1 MLWITLHFIGLPRR
15 NTDIVKFLTA
25 EKNSDPKFSVTMIL
39 FSTLPYG
46 MGTYKWLCF
55 SLRSWSVL
63 QTSQDS
69 TMWLPIKWILLNTLQ
84 RSLSIYILHCCYNK
98 VFHARF
104 DACNYVSTVHLQYIT
119 AIAIWTLK
127 VDHATQLYYASS
139 IPYIFI
145 VDVLA
150 TYMVMQC
157 KLSSFDYY
165 HAVSV
170 TCSYTGEGI

>member
-1 MLWITLHFIGLPRR
+1 MFFIEELKCPPDITGQHNVTPHQM
-15 NTDIVKFLTA
+15 DITEHPSEITQYLV
-25 EKNSDPKFSVTMIL
+25 
-39 FSTLPYG
+39 
-46 MGTYKWLCF
+46 
-55 SLRSWSVL
+55 
-63 QTSQDS
+63 
-69 TMWLPIKWILLNTLQ
+69 
-84 RSLSIYILHCCYNK
+84 YILHCCYNK

-127 VDHATQLYYASS
+127 VDHATQLCYASS

-150 TYMVMQC
+150 TYMVMHC